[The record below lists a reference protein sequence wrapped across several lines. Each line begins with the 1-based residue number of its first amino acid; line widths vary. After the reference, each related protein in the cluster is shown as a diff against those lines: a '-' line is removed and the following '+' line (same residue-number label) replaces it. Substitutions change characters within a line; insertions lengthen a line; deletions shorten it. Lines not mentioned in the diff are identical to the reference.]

1 MIAKY
6 YQDLTESVLLSIKSN
21 EPCYVIG
28 MCEYGKNLS
37 FRYLSRYLHKNW
49 QNKKEVFLLDLVG
62 DYGMG
67 RITLTNVVTN
77 KCFDLQKSDMRTF
90 LLENYSHKGIVV
102 IINADENDVNNL
114 QVIQSLINLRT
125 LLGLDFTYIVYGY
138 INVFNHIFLK
148 EKLGEV
154 ITRRILKVLPLKDN
168 DIDTMIKRQESL
180 FSVRL
185 TQSQKQKVRYFS
197 GGNAGLIKT
206 LVMQISEQKNWQEP
220 DMDDEKLIWRISRLF
235 FGLTEEQLSK
245 FKNFKNFTSTNKD
258 FKVLRDFGYLVFEKG
273 QSKPFTPLCE
283 LFLSEKKIDNLN
295 NLLTDS
301 EAKILDKMLI
311 NKDKYISRE
320 ELARLIWG
328 PNFLNHYSDY
338 ALDKHISNLRKKLTQ
353 NQSEIQIKT
362 LKGRGFLAAKNSGLI
377 Q

>member
-1 MIAKY
+1 
-6 YQDLTESVLLSIKSN
+6 
-21 EPCYVIG
+21 
-28 MCEYGKNLS
+28 
-37 FRYLSRYLHKNW
+37 
-49 QNKKEVFLLDLVG
+49 
-62 DYGMG
+62 
-67 RITLTNVVTN
+67 
-77 KCFDLQKSDMRTF
+77 
-90 LLENYSHKGIVV
+90 
-102 IINADENDVNNL
+102 
-114 QVIQSLINLRT
+114 
-125 LLGLDFTYIVYGY
+125 
-138 INVFNHIFLK
+138 
-148 EKLGEV
+148 
-154 ITRRILKVLPLKDN
+154 
-168 DIDTMIKRQESL
+168 MIKRQESL

-185 TQSQKQKVRYFS
+185 TQSQKEKVRYFS

-362 LKGRGFLAAKNSGLI
+362 LKGRGFLAT
-377 Q
+377 